1 VDDEHDVV
9 RLMQEILSPAYD
21 VVTALGGA
29 EALATLRALEQQE
42 RLPDLAILDIK
53 MPGIDG
59 LQLAEQVRERWGIPI
74 VFVSAVD
81 DPGVRA
87 ATITRYAEDFVTKP
101 FDTLE
106 FLARIHRIVQR
117 LYPAESR
124 PEVKLTPRQRQ
135 VLDLIAA
142 GATDNRI
149 SLELGISAQT
159 VSNHVQAIR
168 HKLGAHSRP
177 HAVALAAQL
186 GLIEANNGSPWVG
199 NGG

>member
-1 VDDEHDVV
+1 MRTLLVVDDEPDITHLV
-9 RLMQEILSPAYD
+9 QEILKPTYD
-21 VVTALGGA
+21 VVTALSGG
-29 EALATLRALEQQE
+29 EALVTLHALERQE
-42 RLPDLAILDIK
+42 QLPDLAILDIK
-53 MPGIDG
+53 MPGMDG
-59 LQLAEQVRERWGIPI
+59 IQLAEQVRERWPIPI

-87 ATITRYAEDFVTKP
+87 ATITQFAEDFVTKP

-117 LYPAESR
+117 LYPAESQ

-149 SLELGISAQT
+149 SFELGISAQT

-168 HKLGAHSRP
+168 HKLGAHSRS
-177 HAVALAAQL
+177 HAIALAAQL
-186 GLIEANNGSPWVG
+186 GLI
-199 NGG
+199 